1 MKKLLTMMLFITMS
15 ISLIA
20 CTNAPEQEKTDTKQE
35 EVNQQKDTQEE
46 QSEAYFKNNIAETE
60 DVKIEITK
68 TKIIPVGES
77 GNEYGDKP
85 VIAFWYKTTNKTD
98 KEVDPTMAWMFTFI
112 AIQDNNADSLN
123 ELEVGMLPDE
133 RFLDSQLENIKKGG
147 TVENAVAYELDD
159 EVTPVTLV
167 AKEDLLGNEIGRQ
180 DYNVK

>member
-1 MKKLLTMMLFITMS
+1 MLLITMS

-20 CTNAPEQEKTDTKQE
+20 CTDAPEQEKTDTEQE
-35 EVNQQKDTQEE
+35 ETTQQEDTQEE

-68 TKIIPVGES
+68 TKIIPVGEI

-98 KEVDPTMAWMFTFI
+98 EEVDPTMAWMFTFI
-112 AIQDNNADSLN
+112 AIQDNNAESLN

-133 RFLDSQLENIKKGG
+133 RFLDSQLEDIKKGG